1 MEIPS
6 RCFIRSKLILM
17 YQHSYTSLLRN
28 FVSFQIAI
36 RGLKIRVSDLL
47 ANLRLTMFGAV
58 VARFQMKI

>member
-1 MEIPS
+1 V
-6 RCFIRSKLILM
+6 

-47 ANLRLTMFGAV
+47 AIQPTMLDAV
-58 VARFQMKI
+58 IARFQIKIWLAPSS